1 MLTKSD
7 LKSVQEL
14 FNDFAETLKKEIK
27 DNVITRLD
35 KVIGE
40 LKTIR
45 DEQTIMVGKQSEHTD
60 TLEDHDTR
68 IEKLEKI
75 LDPQN

>member
-7 LKSVQEL
+7 LKAIQEL
-14 FNDFAETLKKEIK
+14 FNDFAISLKQEIK
-27 DNVITRLD
+27 DQIITRLD

-45 DEQTIMVGKQSEHTD
+45 DEQTVMAGKQSEHTD
-60 TLEDHDTR
+60 SLEDHETR
-68 IEKLEKI
+68 IGKIEEVIKL
-75 LDPQN
+75 PQ